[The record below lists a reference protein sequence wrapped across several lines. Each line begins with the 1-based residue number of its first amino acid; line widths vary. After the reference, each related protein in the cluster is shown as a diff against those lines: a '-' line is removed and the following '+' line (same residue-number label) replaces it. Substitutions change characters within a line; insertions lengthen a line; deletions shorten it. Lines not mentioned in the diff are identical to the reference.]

1 MNSFFK
7 LHRIVCKIKQYFR
20 KIIILRSEI
29 AGNTKNVTK
38 NKGFVTFY

>member
-7 LHRIVCKIKQYFR
+7 LHRIVCKIKQYFQ
-20 KIIILRSEI
+20 KIKILRSEI
-29 AGNTKNVTK
+29 AGNTKNVTN